1 MKKLKLLILISLYL
15 SNGLFMN
22 DGFPKIRRVSENT
35 HHTETLKQLQKVKTK
50 DMKVYVIDID
60 GTICDT
66 KNSDYNNS
74 IPKKENIKLFNN
86 LYEEGHEVHY
96 WTARGANSG
105 KNWDDLTVEQLI
117 SWGVKYTSINL
128 GKPHYDV
135 WIDDKSINMDN
146 LWNPSWLRW

>member
-1 MKKLKLLILISLYL
+1 MQKCTLLILFGLYL

-22 DGFPKIRRVSENT
+22 ECFPKIRRVSENT
-35 HHTETLKQLQKVKTK
+35 QHTSKHKDKSNGLKI
-50 DMKVYVIDID
+50 YVIDID
-60 GTICDT
+60 GTICET
-66 KNSDYNNS
+66 KNSDYYNS
-74 IPKKENIKLFNN
+74 IPKKENIKLFNK

-105 KNWDDLTVEQLI
+105 KNWDDYTVEQLI
-117 SWGVKYTSINL
+117 KWGVKYTSINL

-135 WIDDKSINMDN
+135 WIDDKSINMEN

>member
-86 LYEEGHEVHY
+86 LYEEGH
-96 WTARGANSG
+96 R
-105 KNWDDLTVEQLI
+105 
-117 SWGVKYTSINL
+117 KYTTGLHVVLNL
-128 GKPHYDV
+128 KKTGT
-135 WIDDKSINMDN
+135 I
-146 LWNPSWLRW
+146 